1 MRRNNTILGKWD
13 SYPKE
18 DNMKK
23 KQYGVSVKI
32 DEDIYKL
39 LKNYCREHGY
49 KLVAIMNKAVSEEI
63 RKNG

>member
-1 MRRNNTILGKWD
+1 
-13 SYPKE
+13 
-18 DNMKK
+18 MKK

-39 LKNYCREHGY
+39 LKKYCREHGY